1 MAFRRS
7 RVRSASAPPV
17 NFDMVVWLERF
28 WRGVVLMALKVVGAG
43 FGRTGTLS
51 LKTALEKLGFGPC
64 YHMAEVFP
72 RPDHVRM
79 WHQLAF
85 ANSIDWDLIFTGF
98 QATVDWP
105 AARWW
110 REIAAHYPDAK
121 VLLSVRDPEAWY
133 KSMSDT
139 IYQPMKSTAPDG
151 APELARLQ
159 SEMIR
164 KSVLAETFDNRFE
177 DKGHAIEVFK
187 RHNQAVRDAID
198 PARLLVFDVREGWA
212 PLCRFLDV
220 PIPDEPFPRLN
231 DTATTQAMIRMMT
244 ESMRKD

>member
-1 MAFRRS
+1 
-7 RVRSASAPPV
+7 
-17 NFDMVVWLERF
+17 
-28 WRGVVLMALKVVGAG
+28 MALKVVGAG

-51 LKTALEKLGFGPC
+51 LKSALEKLGFGPC
-64 YHMAEVFP
+64 YHMMEVFS
-72 RPDHVRM
+72 RPEHVAM
-79 WHQLAF
+79 WHRLAF
-85 ANSIDWDLIFTGF
+85 EHTMDWDEIFRGF
-98 QATVDWP
+98 YATVDWP

-110 REIAAHYPDAK
+110 REIAAQYPEAK

-139 IYQPMKSTAPDG
+139 IYQPMKLPAPDG
-151 APELARLQ
+151 TPELVRLQ

-187 RHNQAVRDAID
+187 RHNQDVRDSVD
-198 PARLLVFDVREGWA
+198 PARLLEFDVREGWV

-231 DTATTQAMIRMMT
+231 DTATTQAMIRMMN
-244 ESMRKD
+244 ESMRKS